1 MAVWKGSID
10 WGSCPAN
17 KSLSNPLS
25 ALYLLLG
32 VSNAICTDVTRILSA
47 IPAKE
52 KLVNMESS
60 GLQFRGCKWPIL
72 LWRLDLSLK

>member
-25 ALYLLLG
+25 AALYLFLG
-32 VSNAICTDVTRILSA
+32 VSNAICTDVTWILSA
-47 IPAKE
+47 TAAKE

-72 LWRLDLSLK
+72 L